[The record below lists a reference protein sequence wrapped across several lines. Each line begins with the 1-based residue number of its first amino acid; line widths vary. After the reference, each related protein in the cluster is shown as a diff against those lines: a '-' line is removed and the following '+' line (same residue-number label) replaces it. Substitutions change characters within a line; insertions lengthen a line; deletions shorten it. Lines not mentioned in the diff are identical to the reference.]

1 MLSKKR
7 VPLKALL
14 LLVTFAFGSFTVSG
28 TVLPFTISDAHKT
41 TGSFV
46 LTISPSVLNIPQG
59 MNITSTVTILSTQGF
74 AGTVALTAQVA
85 SGIAVVF
92 NPSGVNVPVG
102 GTATSI
108 TTVQAAKNASIG
120 TYDIIAT
127 GMAVAGR
134 KVLSSSALL
143 TATVN
148 PQGDFGVYAYPYSI
162 TVVAG
167 FTNSTGIILFGR
179 NGFNGSVTLSATV
192 PFGFLGVMGGQ
203 NPVKLTSGA
212 TSNTSLLVSTTT
224 STVSGKYNVTITGSS
239 GTVSHPCILTVNVV
253 DPSPESLSLLRVTN
267 KFPTNL
273 TLSLRNNGN
282 TPITL
287 QSYSVTDISGDMWT
301 LANWTGPTL
310 SPGSTSSAVISIG
323 SSCNACAYKGII
335 DLFQQFV
342 PTHTYL
348 ITITTKLNTQFTYTI
363 VF

>member
-167 FTNSTGIILFGR
+167 FTNYHIYSIWEVQCHYNRIQRNRQPPMYPDGQHCRPVSRIL
-179 NGFNGSVTLSATV
+179 V
-192 PFGFLGVMGGQ
+192 P
-203 NPVKLTSGA
+203 
-212 TSNTSLLVSTTT
+212 
-224 STVSGKYNVTITGSS
+224 IR
-239 GTVSHPCILTVNVV
+239 SH
-253 DPSPESLSLLRVTN
+253 
-267 KFPTNL
+267 
-273 TLSLRNNGN
+273 
-282 TPITL
+282 
-287 QSYSVTDISGDMWT
+287 Q
-301 LANWTGPTL
+301 
-310 SPGSTSSAVISIG
+310 
-323 SSCNACAYKGII
+323 
-335 DLFQQFV
+335 
-342 PTHTYL
+342 
-348 ITITTKLNTQFTYTI
+348 
-363 VF
+363 